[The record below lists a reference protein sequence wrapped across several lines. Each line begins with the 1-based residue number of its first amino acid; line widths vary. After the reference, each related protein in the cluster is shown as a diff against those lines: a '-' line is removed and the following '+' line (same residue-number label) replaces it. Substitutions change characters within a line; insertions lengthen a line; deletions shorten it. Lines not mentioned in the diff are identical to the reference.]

1 MRILKYFILSALTF
15 LSLNA
20 NSSCY
25 DIYKTEAK
33 ADTKIDKAIFVL
45 IDETTFFN
53 NSLQEQILKNSI
65 KKSF

>member
-1 MRILKYFILSALTF
+1 MRILKYFILSALAF

-20 NSSCY
+20 NNSCY

-65 KKSF
+65 KS

>member
-1 MRILKYFILSALTF
+1 MRILKYFILSALAF

-33 ADTKIDKAIFVL
+33 VDTKIDRI
-45 IDETTFFN
+45 ID
-53 NSLQEQILKNSI
+53 K
-65 KKSF
+65 